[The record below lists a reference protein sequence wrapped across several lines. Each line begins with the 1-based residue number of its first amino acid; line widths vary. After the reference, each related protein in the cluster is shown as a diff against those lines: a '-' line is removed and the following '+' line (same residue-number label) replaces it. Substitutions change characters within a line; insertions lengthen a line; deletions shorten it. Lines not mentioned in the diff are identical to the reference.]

1 MTTRNENDRLE
12 NEPTGKALDAW
23 IGFNVMGYQRQE
35 NGWFRCRAG
44 LLRKEAELFQ
54 SSWLYVGD
62 LLHWCQD
69 APRYWDVT
77 FITCKAGISVGV
89 FGWDDFSVLS
99 DAYTDSAQ
107 LPAALCQAIY
117 RAVQVREKAK

>member
-1 MTTRNENDRLE
+1 MTTRNENDRRAEVE

-23 IGFNVMGYQRQE
+23 IERHCFDGYARIHSITQYE
-35 NGWFRCRAG
+35 PYLGA
-44 LLRKEAELFQ
+44 LLA
-54 SSWLYVGD
+54 
-62 LLHWCQD
+62 WCQD

-77 FITCKAGISVGV
+77 FITRKAGISVEV

>member
-1 MTTRNENDRLE
+1 MTTGKENDTIE
-12 NEPTGKALDAW
+12 NEPTGYDMVLW
-23 IGFNVMGYQRQE
+23 IQHLLWPAVVSLPVYGDVLNR
-35 NGWFRCRAG
+35 WF
-44 LLRKEAELFQ
+44 
-54 SSWLYVGD
+54 VD
-62 LLHWCQD
+62 ILHWCQD

-77 FITCKAGISVGV
+77 FITRKAGISVEV

>member
-1 MTTRNENDRLE
+1 MTTRKENEMDKVE
-12 NEPTGKALDAW
+12 NEPTGYEMVLW
-23 IGFNVMGYQRQE
+23 IQHLLWPAVVSLPVYGDVLSR
-35 NGWFRCRAG
+35 WF
-44 LLRKEAELFQ
+44 
-54 SSWLYVGD
+54 VD
-62 LLHWCQD
+62 ILHWCQD
-69 APRYWDVT
+69 ALRYWDVT
-77 FITCKAGISVGV
+77 FITRKAGISVEV